1 MHKQATRALRK
12 ARNSA
17 TVGAKS
23 LPQKYF
29 VSPEVFADEQHK
41 IFAEEWLLV
50 GQQSQIP
57 NAGDFFIATIANES
71 LIVVRDQQSQ
81 IRAFY
86 NVCRHRGSR
95 LKEETCGHTSAI
107 QCPYHVF
114 NAALGIP
121 DVIGYFAKNAITNH
135 HSCAAWLVMI
145 EPDESGVAVLG
156 VKIGP
161 IAWENVGVEID
172 LQGE

>member
-50 GQQSQIP
+50 GHQSQIP
-57 NAGDFFIATIANES
+57 NAGDFFVATIANES

-95 LKEETCGHTSAI
+95 LKEEACGHTSAI
-107 QCPYHVF
+107 QCPYHAWTYALDGRLMGAPHMDDVPGF
-114 NAALGIP
+114 NKADYSLPLVSLGLWEGFIFVNLERNP
-121 DVIGYFAKNAITNH
+121 ER
-135 HSCAAWLVMI
+135 WR
-145 EPDESGVAVLG
+145 SGSRR
-156 VKIGP
+156 
-161 IAWENVGVEID
+161 
-172 LQGE
+172 